1 MGGRGSVRAMQTT
14 GSHGGSP
21 SPNHARAFRNT
32 NHERPG
38 LQLPS
43 AAGPQSLSEGGS
55 PATRWVGARS
65 ATDGLP
71 GPKKLRTA
79 WRSCGGRLHRFGP
92 VGGIVR
98 WAWVRPVELADNGF
112 GPRAWVRS
120 AGLRDNGFGPRACVT
135 MGSVRG
141 IAPWNWVR
149 SAGLPENGFG
159 PRIAPDWLRF
169 VRRLGGIAQ
178 ALRNNS
184 CRRSLRER
192 ATSRSIPA
200 RMSKESWKNKE
211 DSNHEGHKD
220 HKELRIHP

>member
-1 MGGRGSVRAMQTT
+1 MQGHLETRTTSVQVFNCLPRRGRNLCRRA
-14 GSHGGSP
+14 
-21 SPNHARAFRNT
+21 
-32 NHERPG
+32 G
-38 LQLPS
+38 LQPPDGS
-43 AAGPQSLSEGGS
+43 A
-55 PATRWVGARS
+55 PAARPTVS
-65 ATDGLP
+65 QGQKNCAQRGD
-71 GPKKLRTA
+71 
-79 WRSCGGRLHRFGP
+79 
-92 VGGIVR
+92 
-98 WAWVRPVELADNGF
+98 
-112 GPRAWVRS
+112 RAAEDSIALVRS
-120 AGLRDNGFGPRACVT
+120 AGSYAGLGFGPWNWPTMGSVRGLGFGPRACVT

-184 CRRSLRER
+184 CRLSLRER